1 MARCEEL
8 EAILQG
14 QFELEYA
21 EPDALEE
28 QLIRLNFLVDQIVA
42 GTSLTRHNPLS
53 ALRDRYREYKR
64 AQLSAEAKRKSL

>member
-8 EAILQG
+8 EAILHA

-21 EPDALEE
+21 NPAELEE
-28 QLIRLNFLVDQIVA
+28 RERRLHFLVDQVIA
-42 GTSLTRHNPLS
+42 DTALSRYDLLS

-64 AQLSAEAKRKSL
+64 AQLLAEARRRSV